1 MAGAT
6 AGGLAWAVGL
16 PVPASTGIGVA
27 VWLAAILVVGHLFGG
42 LAGPASGPEDGA
54 APYAARAAAARDA
67 FAAAAAAL
75 RGGPGGPVADHMA
88 AGVAATAAAVARL
101 EAARPRLAALGAPAA
116 AATAEVGH
124 RIQAGTRDLEEAAA
138 ALPAAVGGP
147 DALLALARRI
157 DAVGYGVA
165 IAERVAAEALHPGG
179 PAAPPGPD
187 EYT

>member
-54 APYAARAAAARDA
+54 APYAAR
-67 FAAAAAAL
+67 AAAL